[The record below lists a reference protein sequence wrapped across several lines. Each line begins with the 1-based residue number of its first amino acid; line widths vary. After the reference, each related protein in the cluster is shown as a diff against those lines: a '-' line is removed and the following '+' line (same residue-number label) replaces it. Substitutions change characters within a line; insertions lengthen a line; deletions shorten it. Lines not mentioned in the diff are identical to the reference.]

1 MFQAKAEVIFH
12 DVVLMC
18 HESHFIQRMFFFY
31 KRMIQT
37 WVRKYESDE
46 YTDEVRNVFLRNLE
60 GKTTRKELQYV
71 FKLATDRSY
80 IIPHIDNGRFRYNT
94 GRRAQQTQETRGD
107 DDLQWVLIEAE
118 EGDCAIL
125 ANKETRKR
133 LLSENKSGIELRI
146 EKQKG
151 HRSQEPEKRL

>member
-1 MFQAKAEVIFH
+1 MFQAKEEVIFH

-31 KRMIQT
+31 KRMVQT
-37 WVRKYESDE
+37 WVRKYKCDE
-46 YTDEVRNVFLRNLE
+46 YTDEVRRVFLRNLE
-60 GKTTRKELQYV
+60 SKITRKELQYI

-94 GRRAQQTQETRGD
+94 SRRARLSQEDRGV
-107 DDLQWVLIEAE
+107 DDLRWFMFEAE

-125 ANKETRKR
+125 ADKETRKR
-133 LLSENKSGIELRI
+133 LLSEVG
-146 EKQKG
+146 
-151 HRSQEPEKRL
+151 